1 MIREL
6 AKSVR
11 EYKKASIM
19 TPIWV
24 ALEVVLECI
33 IPFIMAML
41 VNQIKAG
48 CTMTVIFQYGVV
60 LVVYGAAFA
69 FFGYDVR
76 LQLRRKRPAD
86 WRRTSAKICF
96 TAYRSIRLKT
106 LTNFLFRRW

>member
-6 AKSVR
+6 AKSIR

-41 VNQIKAG
+41 VNQILSL
-48 CTMTVIFQYGVV
+48 IH
-60 LVVYGAAFA
+60 
-69 FFGYDVR
+69 
-76 LQLRRKRPAD
+76 
-86 WRRTSAKICF
+86 ICF
-96 TAYRSIRLKT
+96 G
-106 LTNFLFRRW
+106 LFPDRYGQSQIDKHGILFQDSAAGGVFA

>member
-1 MIREL
+1 MNDKHYFFVLRKGGVEKDMIREL

-48 CTMTVIFQYGVV
+48 CPMTVISSTG
-60 LVVYGAAFA
+60 
-69 FFGYDVR
+69 
-76 LQLRRKRPAD
+76 
-86 WRRTSAKICF
+86 WS
-96 TAYRSIRLKT
+96 
-106 LTNFLFRRW
+106 W